1 MDAVTQVL
9 VGRMTSDDDAGRM
22 FGASLIAHTVLFA
35 AVLLVPATWMGA
47 QRAAP
52 ETVMTVSLAGPQ
64 GPQNG
69 GRRAE
74 GGRPVQVTPPPEAK
88 PEPQRPPAAAT
99 PEMVEPVKAPPPKA
113 PPKAPPPKK
122 VEAPREATAR
132 TSPATGAQVQR
143 GDTVA
148 NTRGAGF
155 GGLTSGG
162 GGTAGMRSEVGDFC
176 CPQYLAVMESR
187 IHSVW
192 DSRQQSL
199 GVTTVRFVIQRDGT
213 MTNVEVERSSG
224 NATLDLIATRAVR
237 LARQLPPLPA
247 EYTNPSLT
255 VHLMFEYQR

>member
-9 VGRMTSDDDAGRM
+9 VGRMTADEDAGRM
-22 FGASLIAHTVLFA
+22 FGASLVAHAVLFA
-35 AVLLVPATWMGA
+35 AVLLVPASWMGA

-52 ETVMTVSLAGPQ
+52 ESVMTVSLAGPQ

-113 PPKAPPPKK
+113 PPKAPR
-122 VEAPREATAR
+122 PRRSRPRARQTAR
-132 TSPATGAQVQR
+132 TTPATGAQVQR

-162 GGTAGMRSEVGDFC
+162 GGTGRPCVPTS
-176 CPQYLAVMESR
+176 
-187 IHSVW
+187 
-192 DSRQQSL
+192 
-199 GVTTVRFVIQRDGT
+199 
-213 MTNVEVERSSG
+213 
-224 NATLDLIATRAVR
+224 ATSA
-237 LARQLPPLPA
+237 ARN
-247 EYTNPSLT
+247 TW
-255 VHLMFEYQR
+255 R